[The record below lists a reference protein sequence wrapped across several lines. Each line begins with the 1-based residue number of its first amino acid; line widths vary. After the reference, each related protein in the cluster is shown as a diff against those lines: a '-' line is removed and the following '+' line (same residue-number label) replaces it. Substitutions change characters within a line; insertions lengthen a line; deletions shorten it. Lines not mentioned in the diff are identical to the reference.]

1 MAERLVLAHP
11 FHRGD
16 QYGRITTDLKVIIG
30 RHHLKRCLLG
40 HEPNIGAHCD
50 NQCFAWEW
58 SENEYL
64 PAYLM
69 QMRSEMRFIIAFDTM
84 YGNTRKVAEYVASEL
99 IKHGHETELVDLRKT
114 KPREVEGD
122 VLLLGS
128 PTRMGK
134 MSRRAARFAKK
145 IDHEV
150 WKDRPMAVFD
160 TILELPQ
167 DQEGRAKVM
176 RWTEN
181 GAAIAAEGTVGIEG
195 VQGP

>member
-1 MAERLVLAHP
+1 
-11 FHRGD
+11 
-16 QYGRITTDLKVIIG
+16 
-30 RHHLKRCLLG
+30 
-40 HEPNIGAHCD
+40 
-50 NQCFAWEW
+50 
-58 SENEYL
+58 
-64 PAYLM
+64 
-69 QMRSEMRFIIAFDTM
+69 MRFIIAFDTM
-84 YGNTRKVAEYVASEL
+84 YGNTRKVAEYVTSEL
-99 IKHGHETELVDLRKT
+99 IKHGHETELVDLKRT
-114 KPREVEGD
+114 KAWEVRGD

-176 RWTEN
+176 SWTEK
-181 GAAIAAEGTVGIEG
+181 GAATWLMELLTSRGFKVHETALRVEVIGIRGPLAIGAEETSRAWARDLLAALHV
-195 VQGP
+195 

>member
-1 MAERLVLAHP
+1 
-11 FHRGD
+11 
-16 QYGRITTDLKVIIG
+16 
-30 RHHLKRCLLG
+30 
-40 HEPNIGAHCD
+40 
-50 NQCFAWEW
+50 
-58 SENEYL
+58 
-64 PAYLM
+64 
-69 QMRSEMRFIIAFDTM
+69 MRFIIAFDTM

-99 IKHGHETELVDLRKT
+99 IKHGHETELVDLKRQT
-114 KPREVEGD
+114 REVEGD

-181 GAAIAAEGTVGIEG
+181 GAAIRLRELLRSRGFKVHDEVLRVAVIGRK
-195 VQGP
+195 GPLTMGPRKPPGPGRVTCWPHRMSDALQ

>member
-1 MAERLVLAHP
+1 
-11 FHRGD
+11 
-16 QYGRITTDLKVIIG
+16 
-30 RHHLKRCLLG
+30 
-40 HEPNIGAHCD
+40 
-50 NQCFAWEW
+50 
-58 SENEYL
+58 
-64 PAYLM
+64 
-69 QMRSEMRFIIAFDTM
+69 MRFIIAFDTI

-99 IKHGHETELVDLRKT
+99 IKHGHETELVDLKMT
-114 KPREVEGD
+114 KPWGVEGD

-150 WKDRPMAVFD
+150 WKDRPMAVYD

-167 DQEGRAKVM
+167 DQGGRAKVM

-181 GAAIAAEGTVGIEG
+181 GAAIRLRELLASRGFKVHETVLRVEVIGIKGPLSIGAEEASRAWARDLLAALHF
-195 VQGP
+195 